1 MVDAKSQKPDH
12 DVFDRTRQFDRKRAA
27 LIQASAH
34 AFHENG
40 YAGTTLDMIAAS
52 LGVTKKA
59 LYRYISGKG
68 EILYEI
74 FCLWL
79 DLQSAALDEA
89 ETLSGSA
96 ADKLRTY
103 AGAYITGMFEN
114 LVPTDRLVGEVHILP
129 DDQRAEIQ
137 GRRRENDER
146 LAKIFEQGRGSGL
159 QGHDPKFAVHT
170 LNGAVDWI
178 FKWYNTGGKLTPAG
192 ASDAVMDIL
201 MAGMET

>member
-1 MVDAKSQKPDH
+1 MAEVTTGKPER

-27 LIQASAH
+27 LIQASAQ

-40 YAGTTLDMIAAS
+40 YAGTTLDMVADS

-59 LYRYISGKG
+59 LYRYVSGKG

-79 DLQSAALDEA
+79 DLQSSALDKAEA
-89 ETLSGSA
+89 LDGPPAE
-96 ADKLRTY
+96 KLRAY
-103 AGAYITGMFEN
+103 ARAYITGMFEN

-129 DDQRAEIQ
+129 RDQRSEIQ
-137 GRRRENDER
+137 ERRRDNDER
-146 LAKIFEQGRGSGL
+146 LAKIIKSGQKAGL
-159 QGHDPKFAVHT
+159 QRHDPKLAVHV

-178 FKWYNTGGKLTPAG
+178 FKWYNSDGAMSPNQ

-201 MAGMET
+201 MAGFES

>member
-1 MVDAKSQKPDH
+1 MAEAKSRKPDR

-34 AFHENG
+34 AFHKNG
-40 YAGTTLDMIAAS
+40 YAGTTLDMVADS

-59 LYRYISGKG
+59 LYRYVSGKG

-89 ETLSGSA
+89 EARDGPS
-96 ADKLRTY
+96 ADKLRAY
-103 AGAYITGMFEN
+103 ARAYITGMFEN

-129 DDQRAEIQ
+129 EDQRSEIQ
-137 GRRRENDER
+137 ERRRENDER
-146 LAKIFEQGRGSGL
+146 LAKIIKSGQKAGL
-159 QGHDPKFAVHT
+159 QRHEPKFAVHV

-178 FKWYNTGGKLTPAG
+178 FKWYNPHGSLSPAE
-192 ASDAVMDIL
+192 ASDAVIDIL
-201 MAGMET
+201 MAGLET

>member
-1 MVDAKSQKPDH
+1 MAEVTTGKPER

-40 YAGTTLDMIAAS
+40 YAGTTLDMIADS

-59 LYRYISGKG
+59 LYRYVSGKG

-74 FCLWL
+74 FGLWL
-79 DLQSAALDEA
+79 ELQSSALDEA
-89 ETLSGSA
+89 EALNGPP

-103 AGAYITGMFEN
+103 ARAYITGMFEN

-129 DDQRAEIQ
+129 DDQRSEIQ
-137 GRRRENDER
+137 ERRRDNDER
-146 LAKIFEQGRGSGL
+146 LARIIKSGESAGL
-159 QGHDPKFAVHT
+159 QRHEPKFAVHV

-178 FKWYNTGGKLTPAG
+178 FKWYNPDGAMSPDQ

-201 MAGMET
+201 MAGFES